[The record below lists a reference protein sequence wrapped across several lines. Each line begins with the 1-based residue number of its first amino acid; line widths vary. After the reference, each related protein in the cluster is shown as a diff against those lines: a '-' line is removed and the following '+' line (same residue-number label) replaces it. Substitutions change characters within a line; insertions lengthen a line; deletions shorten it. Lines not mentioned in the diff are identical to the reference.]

1 MKFKAVVFD
10 MDGVLVKSESSWEKL
25 HKHFNVCGIENFI
38 KYLNGEITYKEFML
52 LDTLLWIKAKK
63 SIHRD
68 EIEEILLNEEF
79 VDGAKE
85 AIGNLKKHGLITM
98 ILTSGIDILANH
110 VAKTLGINYVLANS
124 LVFDENGYLKPGGI
138 ARVPLLDKDKVL
150 YCWSLKKN
158 VKLREI
164 VYVGDSVYDIPVF
177 TSNVFSVAYT
187 CDRNVSKK
195 ANISFCSSRLDEVSE
210 HIIELA
216 FNYT

>member
-25 HKHFNVCGIENFI
+25 HKHFNVCGLGNFI

-68 EIEEILLNEEF
+68 EIEEVLLNEEF

-85 AIGNLKKHGLITM
+85 AIGNLKRHGLITM

-124 LVFDENGYLKPGGI
+124 LVFDKNGYLKPGGI

-158 VKLREI
+158 IKLREI

-177 TSNVFSVAYT
+177 MSNVFSVAYT
-187 CDRNVSKK
+187 CDRSVSKK
-195 ANISFCSSRLDEVSE
+195 ANISFCSSRLDEVGE
-210 HIIELA
+210 YIIGLA
-216 FNYT
+216 FNNT